1 MITRSDN
8 TQVLATLRQEVEVL
22 QAVHAELDDSHA
34 RSARLEEQLIELVN
48 AFGREVADFLALVA
62 AGNSSQ
68 DRLLAATKQMH
79 ETQMSFNLQYL
90 QLQSQMQRES
100 RSYTSVS
107 NIMKTKH
114 DTVKNSIG
122 NIR

>member
-1 MITRSDN
+1 VITRSDN
-8 TQVLATLRQEVEVL
+8 TQVLATLRQEVEAL

-68 DRLLAATKQMH
+68 DRLLAATKQMQ

-90 QLQSQMQRES
+90 QLQSQMQREI

-107 NIMKTKH
+107 NVMKTKH